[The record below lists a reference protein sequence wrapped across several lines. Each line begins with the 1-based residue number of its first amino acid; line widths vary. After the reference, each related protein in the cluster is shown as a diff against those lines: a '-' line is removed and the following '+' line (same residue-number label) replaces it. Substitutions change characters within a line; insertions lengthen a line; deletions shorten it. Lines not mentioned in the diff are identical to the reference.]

1 MNWREILKAP
11 PQLHLTGKKYDYFK
25 RGQALDSLNRIL
37 RKDPAKTLYS
47 DVGFRGSGIRGGRS
61 KRPFVHLTTDTA
73 LQSETLKELRDS
85 GFYVSI
91 EKDKD
96 EAGQVDYTYYIRGES
111 FSGTRNIEPTE
122 EERRAITSRKP
133 KSAKDE
139 IARREENL
147 RQFVEE
153 RDAKEERRLSQER
166 KERRK
171 LTQRRQVEAVTR
183 DRKKFE
189 EQLKEREAN
198 KKKFTPEEIQT
209 QEKLIQDLKQQRESL
224 TGAKAKKM
232 RKRIENEERKLK
244 NMR

>member
-37 RKDPAKTLYS
+37 RKDPAKTLNS
-47 DVGFRGSGIRGGRS
+47 DVGFRSSGIRGGKS

-73 LQSETLKELRDS
+73 LQPDTLKELRGS

-111 FSGTRNIEPTE
+111 FSGTRNTEPTE

-139 IARREENL
+139 IARREGNL

-153 RDAKEERRLSQER
+153 RDAKEEAAAKEER
-166 KERRK
+166 KRYAEQDLNYRAS
-171 LTQRRQVEAVTR
+171 VVNR
-183 DRKKFE
+183 DRKAFE
-189 EQLKEREAN
+189 EKVKEREAN
-198 KKKFTPEEIQT
+198 KKKFNPEEIQS
-209 QEKLIQDLKQQRESL
+209 QEKLIQNLKQQRESL

-232 RKRIENEERKLK
+232 RKRIENEERKLN

>member
-11 PQLHLTGKKYDYFK
+11 PQLHLTGKKYEKF
-25 RGQALDSLNRIL
+25 RRSQALDSLNRIL
-37 RKDPAKTLYS
+37 RKDPANTLYS
-47 DVGFRGSGIRGGRS
+47 DVGFRSRGIRGGRS
-61 KRPFVHLTTDTA
+61 KRPFVQITTDTA
-73 LQSETLKELRDS
+73 LQPETIKELRDS

-139 IARREENL
+139 IARRRENL
-147 RQFVEE
+147 AEFQIE
-153 RDAKEERRLSQER
+153 RDAEKTRRLMQEM
-166 KERRK
+166 KESNERY
-171 LTQRRQVEAVTR
+171 QREQVEAVTR
-183 DRKKFE
+183 DRKAFE

-209 QEKLIQDLKQQRESL
+209 QEKLIQDLKQQREGL